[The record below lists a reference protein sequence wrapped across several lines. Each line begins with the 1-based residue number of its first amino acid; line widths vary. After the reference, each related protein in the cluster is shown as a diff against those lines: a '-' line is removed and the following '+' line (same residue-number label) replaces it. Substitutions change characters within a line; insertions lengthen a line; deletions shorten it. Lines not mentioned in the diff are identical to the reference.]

1 MNASSRLGDQA
12 VQSTNPAKQRAL
24 GTADAGPSKSHSL
37 RLVLARAEH
46 DESVPGGEFH
56 TRVPVLRGRSCAEVT
71 MKLKRKELVGDPE
84 EELASQR
91 ENPRQLHVA

>member
-1 MNASSRLGDQA
+1 M
-12 VQSTNPAKQRAL
+12 QSTHSAKQRAL

-46 DESVPGGEFH
+46 DESTLGGEFH
-56 TRVPVLRGRSCAEVT
+56 PRVPVLRGCSRAEIT
-71 MKLKRKELVGDPE
+71 MKLKRKELVRIPE